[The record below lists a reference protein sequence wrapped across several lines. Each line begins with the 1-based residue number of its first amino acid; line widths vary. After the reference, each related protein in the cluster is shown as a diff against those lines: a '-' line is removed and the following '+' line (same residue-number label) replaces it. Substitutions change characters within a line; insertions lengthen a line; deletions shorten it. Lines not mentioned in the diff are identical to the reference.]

1 MQWISS
7 SGHQNRKIQKEIWE
21 TELDLD
27 SPLHYPV
34 AIIIIH
40 FHTIH
45 LEFSL
50 DVFVEYDGN
59 NISFFQILILSGC
72 FWVAFNL
79 YKRAKKRNGK
89 SLMIVINVTR
99 CCCLFIYFCH
109 CKWKPRKNENEIR
122 PKASISETA
131 EWKKVRNLCCLYC
144 LHHDITCVTT
154 ILHSFHTYSVCVD
167 LFDSYSVIFLFHII
181 AVVVM
186 NTLIN
191 GKKYKE
197 INRYSFII
205 ILFRL
210 VNNINILSFSGL
222 LFATMFA
229 LDDDRMNFDW
239 RMARIGK

>member
-1 MQWISS
+1 MEKVW
-7 SGHQNRKIQKEIWE
+7 W
-21 TELDLD
+21 L
-27 SPLHYPV
+27 
-34 AIIIIH
+34 
-40 FHTIH
+40 
-45 LEFSL
+45 
-50 DVFVEYDGN
+50 
-59 NISFFQILILSGC
+59 
-72 FWVAFNL
+72 
-79 YKRAKKRNGK
+79 
-89 SLMIVINVTR
+89 SLMSLGAVAYLYIFVIVSESQGKMKMKYG
-99 CCCLFIYFCH
+99 LKHQY
-109 CKWKPRKNENEIR
+109 
-122 PKASISETA
+122 PKQQSE
-131 EWKKVRNLCCLYC
+131 KVRNLCCLYC

-210 VNNINILSFSGL
+210 VNNINILSFSGF